1 MVKLKDKVQIVTK
14 EDPNIVYPEDYLIV
28 EDVTVVKS
36 ALDTM
41 LASMKEPSKVV
52 VASVQAA
59 IMAISMP
66 QAVVLMKVF
75 QSIGYYI
82 YLDCLHPQNFARLL
96 EMISESPFDLMPN
109 IFKNMFI
116 DDGYVDQERF
126 GLYEWTVNPF

>member
-41 LASMKEPSKVV
+41 LASMTEPSKVV